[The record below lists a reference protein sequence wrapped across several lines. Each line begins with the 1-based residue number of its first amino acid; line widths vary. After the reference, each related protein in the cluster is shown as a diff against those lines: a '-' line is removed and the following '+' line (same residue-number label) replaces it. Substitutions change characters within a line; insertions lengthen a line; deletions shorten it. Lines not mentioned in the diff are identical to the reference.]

1 MTLEALAGHGE
12 RLPDDETGAAQ
23 GAAVMAEAAVPSE
36 VAVTAGSPAADS
48 EAAAMPE
55 TTATLETAAAL
66 TAAAAMA
73 TAATLAAP
81 PASEVP
87 ASEVPATDGPSADAG
102 AARDPAGD
110 AARAIGVRMIDGA
123 IIEVLLPPNQE
134 IEGPEARIA
143 GEAVRAL
150 AAGRRMPVLLV
161 ITGVV
166 GVSVEARQVYTGSIA
181 ATAFALVGESPV
193 DRVIA
198 HYLLRSRSETIPAQ
212 FFSSESAAV
221 EWLRQYVRDE

>member
-1 MTLEALAGHGE
+1 MSVEVLPGSDEVHPGE
-12 RLPDDETGAAQ
+12 DPDGAPTGTHP
-23 GAAVMAEAAVPSE
+23 GS
-36 VAVTAGSPAADS
+36 GSPD
-48 EAAAMPE
+48 
-55 TTATLETAAAL
+55 
-66 TAAAAMA
+66 
-73 TAATLAAP
+73 AP
-81 PASEVP
+81 
-87 ASEVPATDGPSADAG
+87 
-102 AARDPAGD
+102 
-110 AARAIGVRMIDGA
+110 RAIGVRLLDGG

-134 IEGPEARIA
+134 IEGAEARIA
-143 GEAVRAL
+143 GDAVRAL

-221 EWLRQYVRDE
+221 EWLRQYAREE

>member
-1 MTLEALAGHGE
+1 MTVEALVGPDE
-12 RLPDDETGAAQ
+12 RLPDEGTDSVTAAEP
-23 GAAVMAEAAVPSE
+23 VTDPEAVP
-36 VAVTAGSPAADS
+36 
-48 EAAAMPE
+48 
-55 TTATLETAAAL
+55 
-66 TAAAAMA
+66 
-73 TAATLAAP
+73 
-81 PASEVP
+81 
-87 ASEVPATDGPSADAG
+87 
-102 AARDPAGD
+102 D
-110 AARAIGVRMIDGA
+110 AARAIGVRMLDSG

-143 GEAVRAL
+143 GDAVRAL

-221 EWLRQYVRDE
+221 QWLRQYVREE